1 MRVLFVVDQ
10 IDYEPHGI
18 MHLSSALKA
27 AGHEVRLAIAAY
39 QDPVKVAQE
48 WRPGIVG
55 FSVITG
61 SHRKYLEL
69 NRRIKEA
76 VPVFSAFG
84 GPHPTFFP
92 EMIEAD
98 GVDGIC
104 IGEGEEALVDL
115 ANALDAGTFEP
126 TIPNWH
132 FKWNGEIVRN
142 PVRRLQADLDA
153 LPPPDRALIYDADP
167 VSRASRIKHF
177 IAGRGCP
184 YRCTYCFNHALLE
197 LYRGKGPFVR
207 LRSVPSVLEEVKQV
221 RERYGLEFVVFLDDT
236 FILNR
241 KWLREFT
248 ELYPRAVGLPFF
260 CNVRANLVDEEM
272 VQLLARAGCHSV
284 SMGVEVGNEQVRN
297 ELLKRDMT
305 REQILN
311 AARLLRQAG
320 IQFTTT
326 NMIGLPNTTFEN
338 DLETLDL
345 NIECKPAYAHVMIFQ
360 PYPRT
365 ALGEY
370 TRERDLMYGSF
381 DDFGEVAWD
390 DSVLKF
396 SPEHKRKL
404 RNLQRFFAILVEW
417 PALRPFVERFL
428 LNLPTNWFYW
438 LLYKLWKGY
447 ALKQRVHPVRLSLKE
462 TFLLAWHFLRIKS

>member
-1 MRVLFVVDQ
+1 
-10 IDYEPHGI
+10 
-18 MHLSSALKA
+18 
-27 AGHEVRLAIAAY
+27 
-39 QDPVKVAQE
+39 
-48 WRPGIVG
+48 
-55 FSVITG
+55 
-61 SHRKYLEL
+61 
-69 NRRIKEA
+69 
-76 VPVFSAFG
+76 
-84 GPHPTFFP
+84 
-92 EMIEAD
+92 
-98 GVDGIC
+98 
-104 IGEGEEALVDL
+104 
-115 ANALDAGTFEP
+115 
-126 TIPNWH
+126 
-132 FKWNGEIVRN
+132 
-142 PVRRLQADLDA
+142 
-153 LPPPDRALIYDADP
+153 
-167 VSRASRIKHF
+167 
-177 IAGRGCP
+177 
-184 YRCTYCFNHALLE
+184 
-197 LYRGKGPFVR
+197 
-207 LRSVPSVLEEVKQV
+207 VLEEVKQV

-311 AARLLRQAG
+311 AARLRRQAG

-370 TRERDLMYGSF
+370 TREHDLMYGSF